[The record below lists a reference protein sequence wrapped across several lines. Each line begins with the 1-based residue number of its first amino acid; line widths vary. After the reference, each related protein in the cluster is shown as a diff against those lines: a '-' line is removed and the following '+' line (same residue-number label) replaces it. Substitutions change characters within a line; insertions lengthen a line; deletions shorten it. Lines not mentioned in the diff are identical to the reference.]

1 MIEIRSF
8 SFSYVKQRHAIDDLS
23 LTIRPGKIVNILGP
37 NGSGKST
44 LLKAMLGL
52 LPVRKGSIAID
63 GQDIADMSHVD
74 LAKRLN
80 YVPQQH
86 HGIFNYRMMDIVMMA
101 RTSGSLWLGYSAKD
115 YPIARQALEKIRM
128 THFADRPYLELS
140 GGERQLVMIARAL
153 AQGGQY
159 FIMDEPVTGLDYGNQ
174 FHLLETI
181 QSLASSVTGDHAP
194 ACILAT
200 HHPEPVRFLGGRAI
214 LMSQGRII
222 ADGASRKIIT
232 PEAICSLYGLS
243 PTVLEKLSSFNG
255 KKYELASHP
264 G

>member
-23 LTIRPGKIVNILGP
+23 LTIRPGEIVNILGP

-86 HGIFNYRMMDIVMMA
+86 HGVFNYRVMDIVMMA
-101 RTSGSLWLGYSAKD
+101 RTSGSPWLGYSAKD
-115 YPIARQALEKIRM
+115 YRLARQALEKIRM

-194 ACILAT
+194 AFILTT
-200 HHPEPVRFLGGRAI
+200 HHPGSDMFSLRAFP
-214 LMSQGRII
+214 
-222 ADGASRKIIT
+222 D
-232 PEAICSLYGLS
+232 S
-243 PTVLEKLSSFNG
+243 PG
-255 KKYELASHP
+255 KTFFF
-264 G
+264 